1 MASWAR
7 YAEGVDEQR
16 EPIEVVDQLAD
27 TLVPSRKHIREN
39 PSAFIE
45 HRDLFA
51 DLASQPRFVEAFRWA
66 LDSLHRD
73 GARATLEGLR
83 S

>member
-27 TLVPSRKHIREN
+27 TLRMTKS
-39 PSAFIE
+39 
-45 HRDLFA
+45 
-51 DLASQPRFVEAFRWA
+51 
-66 LDSLHRD
+66 
-73 GARATLEGLR
+73 TLGHFMEIVGRLNNEKDFQRLLPELLR
-83 S
+83 STIRVSQV